1 MRPLRLRAE
10 WALPVDAPPIQ
21 HAAVLIGADGRI
33 AALGPDAG
41 VPAPADAD
49 LEDLGPAILLPGF
62 VNTHTH
68 LELTG
73 FEEHAPGLLRT
84 PGGLAVTAEP
94 EQLPFRE
101 WILNIRAIKARRSP
115 EEFLEAA
122 RRGVRDCWAGGITT
136 IADTGDSGSVIQALA
151 ELGGSGICY
160 QEVFGP
166 DPAQRAESMTGLE
179 AAVGLLAGFAG
190 GRIRLGVSPHA
201 PYTVSGPLY
210 AAVASWAGQ
219 RGLPMAVHVA
229 ESREESEFVT
239 YRGGPFAEA
248 WVKRG
253 IPLLDHESHQ
263 STSRPTLQ
271 PSPVQWL
278 DSHGV
283 LGPATLCIHAIQLSP
298 ADIAL
303 LALRDVPVA
312 HCPLSNARHRHGAAP
327 VGALRAA
334 GIRVGLGTDSVASV
348 GRLDCF
354 AEVRAARELGG
365 LSAEAA
371 VALATLE
378 GARALGVGQETGS
391 LTPGKW
397 GDLVAVAAGNR
408 EAAAERS
415 PAEAVLKA
423 GLEGV
428 RLTVLGGRVVYRRET
443 PA

>member
-1 MRPLRLRAE
+1 MRPLRLRAG
-10 WALPVDAPPIQ
+10 WALPVDAAPIQ

-33 AALGPDAG
+33 AAVGPDSEI
-41 VPAPADAD
+41 PAPAGAE
-49 LEDLGPAILLPGF
+49 LEDLGPALLIPGL

-73 FEEHAPGLLRT
+73 FEEHAPGED
-84 PGGLAVTAEP
+84 PA
-94 EQLPFRE
+94 FRE
-101 WILNIRAIKARRSP
+101 WILNIRAIKAQRSP

-122 RRGVRDCWAGGITT
+122 RRGVRDCWSAGITT
-136 IADTGDSGSVIQALA
+136 IADTGDSGSVIRALA
-151 ELGGSGICY
+151 GLGGSGICY

-166 DPAQRAESMTGLE
+166 DPARCPESMTGLQ
-179 AAVGLLAGFAG
+179 AAVIRLAAFAG

-210 AAVASWAGQ
+210 AAVAGWAGG

-239 YRGGPFAEA
+239 HYRGPFAEG
-248 WVKRG
+248 WMKRG
-253 IPLLDHESHQ
+253 IPLLDHQSHQ
-263 STSRPTLQ
+263 PSSRPAVQ
-271 PSPVQWL
+271 PSPLEWL

-303 LALRDVPVA
+303 LARRDVPVA

-327 VGALRAA
+327 LSALRQA

-354 AEVRAARELGG
+354 AEARAARELGG
-365 LSAEAA
+365 LSADAA

-378 GARALGVGQETGS
+378 GARALGLEEEIGS

-397 GDLVAVAAGNR
+397 GDVVAVAGGR
-408 EAAAERS
+408 DAEPHRS
-415 PAEAVLKA
+415 PAEAVLEA
-423 GLEGV
+423 GPEGV